1 MKTASSS
8 CGRTTLGPQHHISR
22 MRLIAL
28 VTLCCSLLLILLTAS
43 FAAIHTHQAGALP
56 RFALSAN
63 TATQSQGLD
72 PNRLEDPA
80 AYDTRPCVQQPSDA
94 NCSGRYPVTPP
105 HVSPTL
111 GVQNGAGACI
121 DQTSRVLENQ
131 LITDGNGN
139 TVGTLQLWW
148 SARCSSYFSV
158 LSLSVSPSQVGSA
171 EVWVQEESSNGFVQ
185 WFDSISNLPPTVTAQ
200 QATGPVTGT
209 DLTNEDLYSPLIFV
223 PSAPTSAHI
232 ALQLTDGRAFANYSA
247 SFGNGIKQ

>member
-1 MKTASSS
+1 
-8 CGRTTLGPQHHISR
+8 

-28 VTLCCSLLLILLTAS
+28 VAVCCSLLLIVFTAPI
-43 FAAIHTHQAGALP
+43 AIHTHTADAP
-56 RFALSAN
+56 SRFALSAN
-63 TATQSQGLD
+63 AATQSQELD

-94 NCSGRYPVTPP
+94 NCSGKYPVTPP
-105 HVSPTL
+105 HVSPTV
-111 GVQNGAGACI
+111 GVKNGAGACI
-121 DQTSRVLENQ
+121 DQTSKVLENQ
-131 LITDGNGN
+131 PITDGNGN

-158 LSLSVSPSQVGSA
+158 LSLSISPSQVSSA

-185 WFDSISNLPPTVTAQ
+185 WFDSFSNLPPTVTAQ
-200 QATGPVTGT
+200 QATGPVAGT

-232 ALQLTDGRAFANYSA
+232 ALQLTDGRAFANFSA